1 MKPRGASVMHAFT
14 ALTMLTM
21 ANAQTTCNQ
30 GMGRVMYERL
40 PNQQLHGFDDDV
52 VRETAP
58 PFRVLEK
65 CQDLCLRDR
74 SGNSLVRTCNSIDF
88 QPGARIA
95 AFSPEPEYEESTCYL
110 TREQAAPE
118 GIGTLMIVP
127 NSVHFNEICLT
138 SNRPERECPSRRY
151 VFERHARKR
160 LKLPSSDLKEI
171 MVANRTECE
180 DKCLGEFS
188 FVCRSA
194 TYDSALRTCSLSRFT
209 RRTHPELLEDDHN
222 ADYLE
227 NTCLNA
233 ERRCDGL
240 AVFIKEENKRLGGP
254 FEADVF
260 SNMTLDECQS
270 MCVRAEKYFCRSIE
284 HDAMTRQ
291 CVLSEEDSVSQK
303 DDVTVSASPTHHFY
317 DLVCLDNLSHRVTAR
332 GTEYPDNSVTSHLF
346 SPGRRPDT
354 AFQRYR
360 NSRITGEFHSE
371 ITGRSLSEC
380 LDECLRQTSF
390 QCRSAV
396 YSDRART
403 CRLSRYNQKD
413 GMRLLYDPD
422 FDYYENLMRGYG
434 RGGYYGGSDYPA
446 GDRYPDRGV
455 RPGADRYP
463 VGVEPR
469 PIYPVRRPVD
479 RPGGYRDTYPL
490 GVNRPIGGPGYGG
503 YEPDG
508 PIAPVGPV
516 GIPIGN
522 PLGGAPVGG
531 PPVGHRPWQGSRCED
546 DSFRQ
551 VGRQRMQRRFVRRFT
566 TAHSLAHCQRE
577 CIEARDFICRAFNY
591 RDVPY
596 GSEPRDNCE
605 LSDRDT
611 RELDAANPAHFDNT
625 ANEYD
630 FYERALGRMADDC
643 LDVSQVCNEDG
654 MEFTLR
660 LPEGFF
666 GRMYT
671 YGFYDRCFFRGNGG
685 VSNVLRITGAH
696 GYPECGTQRYGDSM
710 TNIVVVQFSDNVQT
724 SRDKRFNL
732 TCLFRGPAE
741 AVVTSNY
748 IGAGSGSPIPI
759 EYLPEESSLNS
770 KVRLMILYQGRPT
783 TTIAV
788 GDPLTFRLEAQDG
801 YNYATDIFAT
811 NVIARDPYSGRSVQ
825 LIDRVGCPVDPDV
838 FPELDKGRSGDS
850 LEARFNAF
858 KIPESNFLVFE
869 ATVRTCRDGCQPA
882 YCPSQTGRS
891 EPSFGR
897 RRRDVNGTLTIAN
910 DTAED
915 TVSKTDKDKTDKER
929 DDKGDAVYK
938 VSFEEAS
945 VDKYLK
951 DEVQDTPSHVRKM
964 IEVFDNRNELLEESG
979 PDSSPVV
986 AAVGVCVSPHHYR
999 ALLVALCV
1007 LLSLLLAMLLAALY
1021 IYRRYWRVVRKNIR
1035 ASSAAPPL
1043 RPVTPAPRP
1052 TRPSLFSASHLH
1064 KPFSLSGL
1072 GRTFAEVGEE
1082 SGSAGRLANAFDDGS
1097 EPIYTDPSLFER
1109 SRSLRSLHSL
1119 DLKPERRAH

>member
-422 FDYYENLMRGYG
+422 FDYYENLMRGYS

-479 RPGGYRDTYPL
+479 RPGGYRDTYPP
-490 GVNRPIGGPGYGG
+490 GVNRPIGGPSYGG

-531 PPVGHRPWQGSRCED
+531 PPVGHRPWQGSRCEE

-685 VSNVLRITGAH
+685 QSNVLRITGAH
-696 GYPECGTQRYGDSM
+696 GYPECGTQRYGDTM

-882 YCPSQTGRS
+882 YCPSHTGRS

-910 DTAED
+910 DTVEAD
-915 TVSKTDKDKTDKER
+915 PDSKTDNPEK

-938 VSFEEAS
+938 VSFEDAS

-951 DEVQDTPSHVRKM
+951 DEVQETPSHVRKM
-964 IEVFDNRNELLEESG
+964 IEVFDNRNELLEENG

-1021 IYRRYWRVVRKNIR
+1021 IYRRYWRVVRKNIQ
-1035 ASSAAPPL
+1035 ASCAAPPL
-1043 RPVTPAPRP
+1043 RSVTPGPRP